1 MGAKQR
7 LEVELEDVD
16 GAAGGTDDGAPPPAG
31 PDADRG
37 RRRLTRVQ
45 VRVLAA
51 VGAVVL
57 VIVGAQLV
65 LDARERARIAD
76 LAGLPAVVTDLSA
89 PPRVVAGD
97 VDEPLPG
104 WEYQVL
110 RPEQDGLP
118 SVVQRMG
125 GDAVTLD
132 GVRDGDVVWSVPL
145 RAVDPPADGWNPYPP
160 QCTVTP
166 GDETT
171 ATCLVGDGGERWADQ
186 HEDVPQTSA
195 VVLVVALA
203 DGRVVHEHVLEP
215 NLSRTLGV
223 AGDRIVLAEREGGG
237 DASPVLVTAH
247 DPATWD
253 VLWRTRVPAGARP
266 AGHSAQVFA
275 STVPDLVAVDAGQ
288 GATLL
293 SAVDGSVLRAADGVG
308 VSGWVTDRAQ
318 EDVVALALAAQPADG
333 LRRVQETELWTADG
347 MTVFPGDV
355 LGVHLDDGSLG
366 DVVLTTD
373 GTDLRAWDR
382 DGTARWTAEGVT
394 GWSVMVVDGRV
405 LVDDDTT
412 LHAVDG
418 RTGGALW
425 EHSARTDMSIVAT
438 DGRVVVVQEGL
449 GAQDE
454 VPLTA
459 VGLTDGREVW
469 RTTIDDVSWVSV
481 AGGRLVGQRDDG
493 TPVPLG

>member
-16 GAAGGTDDGAPPPAG
+16 GPEGVGLPPA
-31 PDADRG
+31 DAAVARS
-37 RRRLTRVQ
+37 RRLTRVQ

-51 VGAVVL
+51 AGAVVL
-57 VIVGAQLV
+57 ALVGAQLV
-65 LDARERARIAD
+65 LDARGRARIAD
-76 LAGLPAVVTDLSA
+76 LAGLPAVVTDLSS
-89 PPRVVAGD
+89 PPRVVAGEL
-97 VDEPLPG
+97 DEPLPG

-118 SVVQRMG
+118 SVVRRT
-125 GDAVTLD
+125 GDDAITLD

-145 RAVDPPADGWNPYPP
+145 RTVDPPADGWNPYPP

-215 NLSRTLGV
+215 NLSRTLGE

-237 DASPVLVTAH
+237 DASPVVVTAH

-253 VLWRTRVPAGARP
+253 VLWRTRVPTGARP
-266 AGHSAQVFA
+266 AGYSTQVFTE
-275 STVPDLVAVDAGQ
+275 TVPDLVAVDAGQ

-293 SAVDGSVLRAADGVG
+293 AAVDGSVLRAADGVA
-308 VSGWVTDRAQ
+308 VSGWVMDRAQ
-318 EDVVALALAAQPADG
+318 EDVVALALSAQPADG
-333 LRRVQETELWTADG
+333 QRRVQETELWTADG

-418 RTGGALW
+418 RTGRALW
-425 EHSARTDMSIVAT
+425 EHTARTDMSIVAT

-459 VGLTDGREVW
+459 VGLTDGHEVW
-469 RTTIDDVSWVSV
+469 RTTVDDVSWVSV
-481 AGGRLVGQRDDG
+481 ADGRLVGQRDDG